1 MNRPV
6 HRLKK
11 AKRSRSAVIL
21 SPNEYFLGV
30 DGGGTKTHALL
41 MDRKQQVI
49 GEGTAGPSNPLRV
62 GVETAVSNILKAVNQ
77 ACDNAVISRADIVS
91 GTLGLAGVRRS
102 DMKQRV
108 RASFQ
113 EQSRIK
119 HINVLTDAEIALF
132 ATTLGKPGVVV
143 IAGTGSVCLGMSGE
157 DKYAMSGGWGPLAGD
172 EGGGAG
178 IAREALQAVAKASDG
193 RGIPTILSKRASEY
207 FRASGPE
214 NLIVAIYSPHVDN
227 SRIAGF
233 AEFVVEAAKRGD
245 SVAIDIIAAAGAE
258 LGLAACAVIE
268 KLGLKRKKVPI
279 GCVGSVFKAGELLT
293 KPMIDTIHTIAPKA
307 FLTEPLMPP
316 AQAAA
321 VMALGNGNFGTNGK
335 VQIRQR

>member
-1 MNRPV
+1 MNRSG
-6 HRLKK
+6 HRLNK
-11 AKRSRSAVIL
+11 AKRSRQTTPL
-21 SPNEYFLGV
+21 SVNEYFLGV
-30 DGGGTKTHALL
+30 DGGGTKTHSLL
-41 MDRKQQVI
+41 IDRLERVVS
-49 GEGTAGPSNPLRV
+49 EGVAGPSNPLRV

-77 ACDNAVISRADIVS
+77 ACDNAAISRADIVS

-113 EQSRIK
+113 QQSRIK

-132 ATTLGKPGVVV
+132 ATTLGKPGVAV
-143 IAGTGSVCLGMSGE
+143 IAGTGSVCLGMSSKG
-157 DKYAMSGGWGPLAGD
+157 KYAMAGGWGPLAGD

-193 RGIPTILSKRASEY
+193 RGTPTVLSKRASEY

-214 NLIVAIYSPHVDN
+214 NLIVAIYSPQVDN

-233 AEFVVEAAKRGD
+233 AKFVVEAALNGD
-245 SVAIDIIAAAGAE
+245 AVAMNIIRAAGSE
-258 LGLAACAVIE
+258 LGLAAYAVIE

-279 GCVGSVFKAGELLT
+279 GCVGSVFKAGELIK
-293 KPMIDTIHTIAPKA
+293 KPMIDTIHTVAPKA
-307 FLTEPLMPP
+307 FLTEPLMSP
-316 AQAAA
+316 AEAAA
-321 VMALGNGNFGTNGK
+321 VMALKNGNFGTNGK
-335 VQIRQR
+335 G